1 MMKQKHWAFIN
12 LIAFLGMLTVNYL
25 ANALPIAGR
34 DTGEISGMYPN
45 LFVPAGF
52 TFAIW
57 GVIYAALLGFIAV
70 GFSQKYEDEIRAI
83 GSLFAISCLANMGWL
98 FAFHHLWIKTSMVF
112 MVILLV
118 TLITLYQNLWQ
129 QKQQSVKSNWLS
141 VPFSIYLGW
150 ISVATIANTAI
161 TLMELGIAPDTPFA
175 LVLTISV
182 IAVAII
188 LALLMLQGL
197 NDYFYALVIVWA
209 LYGIYSKRIGDVP
222 ANDLFIEY
230 LTVFGMALIAAWMTF
245 KVTIQWTKQKTTT

>member
-1 MMKQKHWAFIN
+1 MMKQKHWAVIN
-12 LIAFLGMLTVNYL
+12 LFAFLGMLTVNYL

-57 GVIYAALLGFIAV
+57 GVIYSALLGFIAV
-70 GFSQKYEDEIRAI
+70 GFFQKYEDEIRAI
-83 GSLFAISCLANMGWL
+83 GPLFAISCVSNIAWL
-98 FAFHHLWIKTSMVF
+98 FAFHHLWIITSMVF

-118 TLITLYQNLWQ
+118 TLITIYQNLWQ
-129 QKQQSVKSNWLS
+129 LKQQSGKSTWLA

-175 LVLTISV
+175 LVLTITV
-182 IAVAII
+182 ITVAII
-188 LALLMLQGL
+188 LAILMLQGL
-197 NDYFYALVIVWA
+197 NDYFYALVVVWA
-209 LYGIYSKRIGDVP
+209 LYGIYSKRIADVP

-230 LTVFGMALIAAWMTF
+230 LTVFGMAIIAAWMTF
-245 KVTIQWTKQKTTT
+245 KVVIQWSPKKA

>member
-1 MMKQKHWAFIN
+1 MKQKHWAFIN

-70 GFSQKYEDEIRAI
+70 GFFQKYEDEIHAI

-129 QKQQSVKSNWLS
+129 QKKQSVKSNWLS

-161 TLMELGIAPDTPFA
+161 TLMDLGVAPDTPFA
-175 LVLTISV
+175 LVMTISV
-182 IAVAII
+182 ITVAII
-188 LALLMLQGL
+188 LALTMLQGL

-209 LYGIYSKRIGDVP
+209 LYGIYSKRIADVP
-222 ANDLFIEY
+222 ANDQSIEY
-230 LTVFGMALIAAWMTF
+230 LTVIGMALIAAWITF
-245 KVTIQWTKQKTTT
+245 KVTLLWNTRKTTL

>member
-1 MMKQKHWAFIN
+1 MKMKQKHWAFIN

-34 DTGEISGMYPN
+34 STGAISGMYPN

-52 TFAIW
+52 TFSIW
-57 GVIYAALLGFIAV
+57 GVIYLALIGFVAAGF
-70 GFSQKYEDEIRAI
+70 FQKYEEEIKAI
-83 GSLFAISCLANMGWL
+83 GPLFVISCAANIAWL

-112 MVILLV
+112 MVILLA

-129 QKQQSVKSNWLS
+129 LKQQSGRSNWIS

-161 TLMELGIAPDTPFA
+161 TLMELGIAPETPLA
-175 LVLTISV
+175 LVLTITV
-182 IAVAII
+182 ISVAII

-197 NDYFYALVIVWA
+197 NDYFYSLVVIWA
-209 LYGIYSKRIGDVP
+209 LFGIYSKRMADVP
-222 ANDLFIEY
+222 ANDLSLEY
-230 LTVFGMALIAAWMTF
+230 LTVFGMAFIAAWMTF
-245 KVTIQWTKQKTTT
+245 KVTLKWSSKLN